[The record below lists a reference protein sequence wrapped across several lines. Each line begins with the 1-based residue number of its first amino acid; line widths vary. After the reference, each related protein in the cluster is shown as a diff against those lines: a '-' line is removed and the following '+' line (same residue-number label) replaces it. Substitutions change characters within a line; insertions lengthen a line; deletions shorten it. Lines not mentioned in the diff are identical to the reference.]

1 MVAVGAHLSL
11 LRVLDDLGS
20 TLLEVLAGQVATARD
35 ITAMA
40 IRDPAEPLAVPAGAL
55 VLGVGVHGPLE
66 VPALLGDLG
75 KAGAAALVVHSPLAV
90 GADIKAA
97 ADESGVVLLGLSGGA
112 LWAQLAAVLQTL
124 LAAPSLAAGDDGSF
138 GGVPANDLFAVAN
151 AVAALVD
158 APVTIEDRSSRV
170 LAFSGRQNEADGAR
184 VATILGRQVPEA
196 ALAQMEQRNVFRDLY
211 RSTEPVAVAP
221 VELPAGELSMP
232 RVAIAVRAG
241 EEVLGSIWAAV
252 AEPMSQ
258 ERAHALVEASRLV
271 ALHLLRYRAGADVN
285 RRLRAD
291 LVSTVLE
298 GGAEAG
304 GALVRL
310 ELAGRDCVVLA
321 LAGNEPEANDGPRE
335 LARLAQHR
343 QRDADA
349 LAMHLGAVYPRAVVA
364 DVGGRVYGICPASD
378 HGDDSVRNIVRA
390 AADFLR
396 RSRSS
401 ANIAVGSV
409 GRDTPG
415 LVQSRV
421 DADRVSRVLIAHGA
435 SRQVATIGQV
445 ALDALLLE
453 LDDRAGVTR
462 HEPSPAIGRIA
473 AHDAAHNS
481 TLLQTLRYWLDAF
494 GDVATAAQRASVHP
508 NTFRYRLRRAAHIGG
523 IDLGDSDQRLAAAV
537 QLRLRGLRSRHPGQV
552 QP

>member
-1 MVAVGAHLSL
+1 MPVAPRLSL

-35 ITAMA
+35 ITAMT
-40 IRDPAEPLAVPAGAL
+40 IRDPAEPLVVPAGAV
-55 VLGVGVHGPLE
+55 VLGVGVHGPDE

-90 GADIKAA
+90 DADIQAA
-97 ADESGVVLLGLSGGA
+97 VDESGVVLLGLNGGA

-124 LAAPSLAAGDDGSF
+124 LADPGLPAGEDESLGRVA
-138 GGVPANDLFAVAN
+138 ANDLFAVAN

-170 LAFSGRQNEADGAR
+170 LAFSGRQDEADGAR

-211 RSTEPVAVAP
+211 RSTEPVQVAP
-221 VELPAGELSMP
+221 VELPAGELSLP

-241 EEVLGSIWAAV
+241 DEVLGSIWAAV

-298 GGAEAG
+298 GGA
-304 GALVRL
+304 GASPALGRL
-310 ELAGRDCVVLA
+310 GLSGRDCVVVA
-321 LAGNEPEANDGPRE
+321 LVGNEPEPSDGPRE
-335 LARLAQHR
+335 LARAAQHR
-343 QRDADA
+343 QGEADA
-349 LAMHLGAVYPRAVVA
+349 LAMHLSALYPRAVVA
-364 DVGGRVYGICPASD
+364 DVGGRVYGICPASE
-378 HGDDSVRNIVRA
+378 HGGDAVKSVARA
-390 AADFLR
+390 AAEFLR
-396 RSRSS
+396 RSRST
-401 ANIAVGSV
+401 ANLAIGSV

-421 DADRVSRVLIAHGA
+421 DVDRVSRVLISHGA
-435 SRQVATIGQV
+435 SSQVATIGQV

-453 LDDRAGVTR
+453 LEDQAGATR
-462 HEPSPAIGRIA
+462 HEPSLAVLRIA
-473 AHDAAHNS
+473 EYDAIHHS

-494 GDVATAAQRASVHP
+494 GDVSTAAQRTGVHA
-508 NTFRYRLRRAAHIGG
+508 NTFRYRLRRAAQVGG
-523 IDLGDSDQRLAAAV
+523 IDLGDPDQRLAAAI
-537 QLRLRGLRSRHPGQV
+537 QLRLTSLRSRHPE
-552 QP
+552 